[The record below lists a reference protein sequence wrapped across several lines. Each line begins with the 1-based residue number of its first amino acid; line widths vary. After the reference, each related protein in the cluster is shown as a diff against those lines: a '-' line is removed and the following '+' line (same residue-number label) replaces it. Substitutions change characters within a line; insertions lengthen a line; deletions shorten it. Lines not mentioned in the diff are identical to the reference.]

1 MSNCLFEATLQSI
14 ENRCQCTP
22 KYYLEFGDFEAC
34 EGKHK
39 KCMQQELTNMGDER
53 HILHDGVLKV

>member
-14 ENRCQCTP
+14 ERECGCTP
-22 KYYLEFGDFEAC
+22 KYYIELSEFEAC
-34 EGKHK
+34 EGRHK